1 MGNRLLTSLAKSFG
15 ETAFEYDNKI
25 LKLVMSICGDVNYK
39 IRLDGAIFLKEYLH
53 KNFEKLIGSARLK
66 QTFLPDMC
74 ELLNDEE
81 TYIRIEAIEGIQ
93 YVLESLDGV
102 LIERELMPNLLKM
115 IVIENNHELII

>member
-1 MGNRLLTSLAKSFG
+1 
-15 ETAFEYDNKI
+15 
-25 LKLVMSICGDVNYK
+25 
-39 IRLDGAIFLKEYLH
+39 
-53 KNFEKLIGSARLK
+53 
-66 QTFLPDMC
+66 MC

-115 IVIENNHELII
+115 MVIENNHELII

>member
-1 MGNRLLTSLAKSFG
+1 
-15 ETAFEYDNKI
+15 
-25 LKLVMSICGDVNYK
+25 MSICGDVNYK

-53 KNFEKLIGSARLK
+53 KNFENLIGSARLK

-115 IVIENNHELII
+115 MVIENNYELII

>member
-1 MGNRLLTSLAKSFG
+1 
-15 ETAFEYDNKI
+15 
-25 LKLVMSICGDVNYK
+25 MSICGDVNYK

-53 KNFEKLIGSARLK
+53 KNYEKLIGSNRLK

-115 IVIENNHELII
+115 MVIENNHELII